1 MKRLAFIKSV
11 FVVIA
16 FVFAASLISSCDGDC
31 YEGGN
36 DIKKSTIEKAAP
48 GTQPNEEKTDEC

>member
-1 MKRLAFIKSV
+1 MKRLVFIKSV

-36 DIKKSTIEKAAP
+36 NIKKSTIEKAAP
-48 GTQPNEEKTDEC
+48 